1 MIFKNLALEYFNA
14 FSNKDVTTLQ
24 SMFDTNITLRDW
36 EINESGVSSVI
47 EANTKIFDSVDTI
60 KVTPVSLYQ
69 EHTVFLQE
77 HTTVVAELEILI
89 NNVETIL
96 VTDIITFNNLG
107 KILSIKAYKG

>member
-14 FSNKDVTTLQ
+14 FSNKDIQVLQ

-47 EANTKIFDSVDTI
+47 EANTKIFNNVDTI
-60 KVTPVSLYQ
+60 KVTPVSLY
-69 EHTVFLQE
+69 QE

-96 VTDIITFNNLG
+96 VTDIITFNDLG